1 MLPYFTKL
9 DRSRV
14 RHCCGQVNS
23 VLNLRQ
29 LTGTSESGNLLEK
42 MPCPFLNRLSS
53 AYIRNYGT
61 SLIKNYVQHCPMM
74 SRLVSTGFTDSEP
87 ADNNNV
93 SPVNKCPFL
102 SEVKPA
108 VKELSIESQEDV
120 IQLSPESSGTKME
133 GCVIDKPAACT
144 RSHEDSCVE
153 DELVKDNQGETFNYD
168 KFFYE
173 QIMRKKKDHSYRVFK
188 KVNRLASKFPT
199 GLEFTGSEKPVTVW
213 CANDYLG
220 MSCHP
225 QVKQAVRDAL
235 DNCGAGSGGTRN
247 LAGNSVFHEK
257 FEKELAALH
266 KKEAALLF
274 TSCFVAND
282 STLYTIARALPGCHI
297 LSDEGNHA
305 SMIQGIRNSR
315 VPKHIFRHN
324 DPTHLAELLSTLDKS
339 IPKIVAFETVH
350 SMTGAICPLKELLQ
364 VSHEYGALVF
374 IDEVH
379 AVGLYGD
386 SGAGIGERDGLLD
399 QMDII
404 SGTLGKA
411 FGNMGGYIAGSKYL
425 VDMVRCYAAG
435 FIFTTSLPP
444 TILAGAR
451 AAVRILASPEGVNLR
466 KKHQENVAYLKA
478 KLSEKG
484 LPVEP
489 TPSHIIPIRVGHPLQ
504 CTLITDRLLREHGH
518 YVQAINYPTVPR
530 GEEKLRLAPTPFHT
544 RDMIDVFVKDLFQ
557 IWCSLKLPLSSVSC
571 CAQCKKSVN
580 FGGYLSENR
589 SVLNVDGNF
598 GCNSTTFDRCLLP
611 NCPQLVA
618 AC

>member
-153 DELVKDNQGETFNYD
+153 DELVKDNQGGETFNYD

-282 STLYTIARALPGCHI
+282 STLYTIARALP
-297 LSDEGNHA
+297 
-305 SMIQGIRNSR
+305 
-315 VPKHIFRHN
+315 
-324 DPTHLAELLSTLDKS
+324 
-339 IPKIVAFETVH
+339 
-350 SMTGAICPLKELLQ
+350 
-364 VSHEYGALVF
+364 
-374 IDEVH
+374 
-379 AVGLYGD
+379 
-386 SGAGIGERDGLLD
+386 
-399 QMDII
+399 
-404 SGTLGKA
+404 GKA